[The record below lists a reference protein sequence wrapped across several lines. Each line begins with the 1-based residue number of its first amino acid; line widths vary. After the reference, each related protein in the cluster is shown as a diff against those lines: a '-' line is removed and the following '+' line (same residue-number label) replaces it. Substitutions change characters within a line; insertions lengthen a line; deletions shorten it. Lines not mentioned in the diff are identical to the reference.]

1 MQGDP
6 ETRHLGFPGAITES
20 GRAGAGMVG
29 TPSYGPE
36 PVPSGA
42 VPEVARVLEAG
53 SWYEVLEVSVSATA
67 EEIKR
72 AHKLKSL
79 GTHPDKV
86 GAARNSGAHEASVR
100 VNMVRASAGPNAS
113 GSTAQLPGCKLCA
126 TPRTSNSCHLA
137 GCHTAVSG
145 IAKRRSLSHWFAAT
159 SHCALGLQAS
169 LDTADQLTCT
179 IVLML
184 AEMGL
189 HGLFIVAKPSS

>member
-1 MQGDP
+1 MPKSYSSPFGINRNMQGDP

-29 TPSYGPE
+29 TPSCGPE

-113 GSTAQLPGCKLCA
+113 GSTAQLPGCNSARPPEPA
-126 TPRTSNSCHLA
+126 TAATWLVATQPCQGLHRDGA
-137 GCHTAVSG
+137 CHT
-145 IAKRRSLSHWFAAT
+145 
-159 SHCALGLQAS
+159 GLQQLLTAPWAS
-169 LDTADQLTCT
+169 
-179 IVLML
+179 
-184 AEMGL
+184 G
-189 HGLFIVAKPSS
+189 